1 MCLLILQVNCNPPCS
16 HQIILNNAS
25 CYDKC
30 HCHVRSII
38 RQNFVNKYMNWS
50 NVSTCNIG
58 PTGMYYCAVGVLL
71 ITLYVCIAMY
81 YVAMFIIMVFNVLCY
96 CTLNYLVQKQL

>member
-1 MCLLILQVNCNPPCS
+1 
-16 HQIILNNAS
+16 
-25 CYDKC
+25 
-30 HCHVRSII
+30 
-38 RQNFVNKYMNWS
+38 MNWS

-96 CTLNYLVQKQL
+96 CTLNYLV